1 MEILLTYFNSIDHDS
16 TLTTH
21 DKVPFQTP
29 EWSQDVHWEVDLLTN
44 CTGLF
49 SHRGSRPAAMIV
61 RSGVE
66 LDEVI
71 EAIQQNHLLGNLGQ
85 DVELF
90 ERM

>member
-1 MEILLTYFNSIDHDS
+1 
-16 TLTTH
+16 
-21 DKVPFQTP
+21 
-29 EWSQDVHWEVDLLTN
+29 
-44 CTGLF
+44 
-49 SHRGSRPAAMIV
+49 MIV